1 MFVSGSV
8 TFASKG
14 HVSEAKLRVP
24 SLQDITLRKR
34 FTQVVGLKWF
44 VLTSVDVCMYACMYV
59 CMYATQKLRKRSG

>member
-14 HVSEAKLRVP
+14 HVSEAKLRAP

-34 FTQVVGLKWF
+34 FTQVVGLKRF
-44 VLTSVDVCMYACMYV
+44 VLTSVYVRMYVCMYV
-59 CMYATQKLRKRSG
+59 CMNV